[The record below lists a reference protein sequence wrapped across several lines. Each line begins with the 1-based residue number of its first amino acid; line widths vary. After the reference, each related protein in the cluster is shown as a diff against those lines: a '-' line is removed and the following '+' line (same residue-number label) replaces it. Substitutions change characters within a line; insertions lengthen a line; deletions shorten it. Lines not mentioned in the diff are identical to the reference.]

1 MEGKGSKA
9 YFWGR
14 LTDVQGLQAA
24 QERVYTALVAC
35 ARDSQKFSCK
45 NCAKNHHFNSSVI
58 AGESHAKCLSSTWK
72 HFLKNMDSVSALRLQ
87 CKAKANALGIYSQRL
102 PNWHLNC
109 AANLKFPK
117 DVETWMQAHDH
128 LQSTMDEWE
137 CAYEASF
144 CRAQKKAIRAQQL
157 LDSERK
163 RF

>member
-1 MEGKGSKA
+1 M
-9 YFWGR
+9 
-14 LTDVQGLQAA
+14 
-24 QERVYTALVAC
+24 
-35 ARDSQKFSCK
+35 
-45 NCAKNHHFNSSVI
+45 
-58 AGESHAKCLSSTWK
+58 AGEEPCKMPELYVEALLEE
-72 HFLKNMDSVSALRLQ
+72 LKLCKRPQAE
-87 CKAKANALGIYSQRL
+87 CKAKASALGIYSQRL

-109 AANLKFPK
+109 AGNLKFSK

-144 CRAQKKAIRAQQL
+144 SRAQKKAIRAQQL

>member
-1 MEGKGSKA
+1 MPELYVEA
-9 YFWGR
+9 
-14 LTDVQGLQAA
+14 LLEEHGLCKRPQATM
-24 QERVYTALVAC
+24 QTREE
-35 ARDSQKFSCK
+35 F
-45 NCAKNHHFNSSVI
+45 
-58 AGESHAKCLSSTWK
+58 
-72 HFLKNMDSVSALRLQ
+72 
-87 CKAKANALGIYSQRL
+87 YSQRF

-109 AANLKFPK
+109 AGNLKFPE